1 MCLIGELTCLPTITV
16 ANNISIYYWL
26 KLLLFMIR
34 SNLDASS
41 DGCPSVSNEV
51 MRKSES
57 IANTG
62 PLAAPSLF
70 VQNPQSKTERPESP
84 GKRSKEKPQWDHL
97 FETMENMMKAQ
108 EDRMNRRFE
117 TVMEVLNRKGQH
129 VSQKSERT
137 SGRTKAS
144 TNDVLTYSNDSRLE
158 DRGIRMDLSV
168 GKCLIYWRSGGF
180 PNAYL
185 SLDDRISEFA
195 NWKGESGQVVL
206 DELFYKVSI
215 FVNLNG
221 GNVNAFSRLILDLL
235 CKPLREELEQEI
247 VRLNNDQHVD
257 FYRHYTPLYIY
268 DHLSCKFSDKTS
280 IVEEVMDPKKWL
292 QSNLTMKQYSN
303 LWDRFKLKFR
313 EQEKDLFFENL
324 NPLCKCKWNEIILR
338 KSHRL
343 KSLSNGEKRDF
354 LVERI
359 QDWEESYL
367 NSYQISPN
375 GILLGQYSMLEDCM
389 EDIWRGRSIRYPEI
403 KNICYPAVMD
413 LQTRSDKFWTHA
425 KAHTLKAAQWHSK
438 NVSSNSTNRQWWKS
452 VDQQQSKEQT
462 DSGKK
467 WQPKCTTKGQEGH
480 SDSWNQTK
488 DSKGYEHHSK
498 SWHPNKSNKTEGA
511 KRAVKRK
518 VVCFRCGGDH
528 FVKDCSEP
536 VKKVNIE
543 DLYVND
549 SDQVWKF
556 KGTALKRGKGKRLQ
570 SQKVGICP
578 FCVKNAVKLR
588 DAKEDRIR
596 SESSEESEIRTK
608 MHKGRDRE
616 TILYNLKLIASYCLK
631 YVRSSKNIRN
641 YLDLYPVL
649 WNSSGGGSLL
659 YTSVDQAALSEQGQ
673 YVDKDTTCTSPHKEK
688 GKDISAIIN
697 TLTRK
702 RQTAEY
708 SGSKVRKRSKRFP
721 Q

>member
-1 MCLIGELTCLPTITV
+1 
-16 ANNISIYYWL
+16 
-26 KLLLFMIR
+26 
-34 SNLDASS
+34 
-41 DGCPSVSNEV
+41 
-51 MRKSES
+51 MREQMREQVREQ
-57 IANTG
+57 A
-62 PLAAPSLF
+62 
-70 VQNPQSKTERPESP
+70 RM
-84 GKRSKEKPQWDHL
+84 KE
-97 FETMENMMKAQ
+97 Q

-144 TNDVLTYSNDSRLE
+144 TNDVLTYSDDSRLE

-168 GKCLIYWRSGGF
+168 GECLIYWRSGGF
-180 PNAYL
+180 PNDYL

-206 DELFYKVSI
+206 DELFYEVSI

-235 CKPLREELEQEI
+235 CKPLRKELEQEI
-247 VRLNNDQHVD
+247 VRLTNDQHMD

-280 IVEEVMDPKKWL
+280 IVKEVMDPKKWL

-303 LWDRFKLKFR
+303 LWDRFKLKFG

-324 NPLCKCKWNEIILR
+324 NPLYKCKWNEIILR

-343 KSLSNGEKRDF
+343 KSMSNGEKKDF

-359 QDWEESYL
+359 QDWEDSYL

-438 NVSSNSTNRQWWKS
+438 NVSSNSMNRQWWKS

-467 WQPKCTTKGQEGH
+467 WQPKFTTKGQEGH

-488 DSKGYEHHSK
+488 DSKS
-498 SWHPNKSNKTEGA
+498 
-511 KRAVKRK
+511 
-518 VVCFRCGGDH
+518 
-528 FVKDCSEP
+528 
-536 VKKVNIE
+536 
-543 DLYVND
+543 D
-549 SDQVWKF
+549 S
-556 KGTALKRGKGKRLQ
+556 L
-570 SQKVGICP
+570 
-578 FCVKNAVKLR
+578 KLR
-588 DAKEDRIR
+588 IR
-596 SESSEESEIRTK
+596 KAMSTFE
-608 MHKGRDRE
+608 
-616 TILYNLKLIASYCLK
+616 KLAS
-631 YVRSSKNIRN
+631 R
-641 YLDLYPVL
+641 
-649 WNSSGGGSLL
+649 
-659 YTSVDQAALSEQGQ
+659 
-673 YVDKDTTCTSPHKEK
+673 
-688 GKDISAIIN
+688 
-697 TLTRK
+697 
-702 RQTAEY
+702 
-708 SGSKVRKRSKRFP
+708 
-721 Q
+721 